1 MQSTLHDS
9 CMSWRPA
16 RFFEND
22 EQRKQ
27 GQRSNQQHL
36 VIVNISNDL
45 RLLRDQGVERRSAG
59 GGKWAQEW
67 RNARILEGAIDRGDV
82 CRDVSMVDLGIGRQ
96 QRGEGGNANSCP
108 PSAR

>member
-1 MQSTLHDS
+1 
-9 CMSWRPA
+9 MSWRPT

-27 GQRSNQQHL
+27 GQRSDQQQL
-36 VIVNISNDL
+36 VIINISDDL
-45 RLLRDQGVERRSAG
+45 RLLCDQGIERRSAG
-59 GGKWAQEW
+59 GSKWAQER

-96 QRGEGGNANSCP
+96 QRGEGGNAN
-108 PSAR
+108 A